1 MAKKQETTTME
12 IVPNTGELTSPLVI
26 PTDDIE
32 EAVVMEEENDP
43 NNHPN
48 FIESN
53 TAAITLE
60 ELSEKSIVPTFADN
74 TLTVSHQSFIQSVIE
89 AGQEVLWLRNKKQQ
103 RWR

>member
-32 EAVVMEEENDP
+32 EAVVMEEEIDP

-53 TAAITLE
+53 TAAISLAWIIHSTKKENAFLAQ
-60 ELSEKSIVPTFADN
+60 V
-74 TLTVSHQSFIQSVIE
+74 
-89 AGQEVLWLRNKKQQ
+89 QENL
-103 RWR
+103 